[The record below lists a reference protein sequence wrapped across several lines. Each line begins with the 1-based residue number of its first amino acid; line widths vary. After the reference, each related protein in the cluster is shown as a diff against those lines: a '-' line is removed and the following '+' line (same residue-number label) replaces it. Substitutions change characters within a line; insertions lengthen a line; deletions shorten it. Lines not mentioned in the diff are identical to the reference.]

1 MMRQLL
7 AEALGTLLL
16 VCTVVGS
23 GIMAAELAAGNDGV
37 ALLGNTIATGA
48 ILYVLITILG
58 PVSGAHFNP
67 AVSLVFFT
75 RGELTAGLL
84 VLYVLVQCVGG
95 IAGTVLA
102 HAMFDMELLVL
113 GTKERA
119 GAGQW
124 LAEGV
129 ATFGLITTILGGLRH
144 RPEAVPVLVG
154 LYIMAGYWFTA
165 STSFANPAVTL
176 ARSFTDSFSGIQPGD
191 MPAFVLA
198 QIFGALAAA
207 ALAAWLFPRV
217 LLTKSDPH

>member
-1 MMRQLL
+1 
-7 AEALGTLLL
+7 
-16 VCTVVGS
+16 
-23 GIMAAELAAGNDGV
+23 
-37 ALLGNTIATGA
+37 
-48 ILYVLITILG
+48 
-58 PVSGAHFNP
+58 
-67 AVSLVFFT
+67 
-75 RGELTAGLL
+75 
-84 VLYVLVQCVGG
+84 
-95 IAGTVLA
+95 
-102 HAMFDMELLVL
+102 MFDMELLVL

-119 GAGQW
+119 GVGQW

-176 ARSFTDSFSGIQPGD
+176 ARSFTDSFAGIQPGD

-207 ALAAWLFPRV
+207 ALAAWLFPRA
-217 LLTKSDPH
+217 LPTDSDPH